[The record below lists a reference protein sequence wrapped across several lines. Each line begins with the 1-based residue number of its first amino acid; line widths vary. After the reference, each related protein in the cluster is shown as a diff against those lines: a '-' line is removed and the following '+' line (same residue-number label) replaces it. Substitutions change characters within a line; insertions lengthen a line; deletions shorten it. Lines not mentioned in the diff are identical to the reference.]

1 VLLKDAALSAVGCF
15 TAIGA
20 LATVHYE
27 IMDGSPLT
35 LVLGSMGATAVLV
48 FGAPASPFS
57 QPRNVIGGHV
67 VSATC
72 GILANTHV
80 LPVGGIPLALAVAVG
95 SSVLATKLGKCVHP
109 PAGGTALLAVLGS
122 AQLHAMG
129 CVWGMSG
136 CDVGL
141 LLCCLR
147 LQHVANGTACLGLF
161 VRFANTKLAC
171 SSQCVCCLLAGA
183 K

>member
-67 VSATC
+67 
-72 GILANTHV
+72 

-122 AQLHAMG
+122 AQLHSMG

-147 LQHVANGTACLGLF
+147 LQHVANRTACLGLF